1 MRWAL
6 TLGLVSGVPLA
17 MRPQELGRKPSEIA
31 AELKANQLRKLSQSP
46 TLLAALVPLPAQD
59 DDGME
64 CDDGCALEFFC
75 VRPPCEEGE
84 ACEDVP
90 LHCADMDF
98 DTCDTGGKA
107 CPRDQQAGLC
117 AKKQDL
123 SQVCEQR
130 AEHESPNKEQNAGKT
145 WADIL
150 EPGKCKAVEN
160 GPSDWYCMTVCT
172 SEQACPKDLC
182 MCGELPQNASAVP
195 GSDEPIWE
203 CKEEYFQDPDVQGL
217 DLCMSLFPGEISDF
231 ACATT
236 CGSGCGG
243 CPLRTCQCG
252 PEVSKAREEMKKEMI
267 GVCDFDVPGCVDLGN
282 GAQSCQMCSAHI
294 TNCMATAHMDE
305 DNQLIPAD
313 IEACLEEVATTAKG
327 CEECNSEKSA
337 QAWKIR
343 SGDVWEYETDEH
355 SGANKD
361 AGEEEVDENAPS
373 ENNCW
378 GFCLESKSADGDG
391 KAKAKAGTQ
400 AKAKAGAQAKA
411 KAGAQA
417 KAKAGA
423 QAKAKAK
430 AK

>member
-1 MRWAL
+1 MPGPCRMRWAL
-6 TLGLVSGVPLA
+6 TLGLVAGVPVAL
-17 MRPQELGRKPSEIA
+17 RPKQELGRTWREIA
-31 AELKANQLRKLSQSP
+31 ADLKANQLRKLSHSA
-46 TLLAALVPLPAQD
+46 TLLTALVPIPAQD
-59 DDGME
+59 EDDGME
-64 CDDGCALEFFC
+64 CDDGCSLEFFC

-84 ACEDVP
+84 DCEDVP

-98 DTCDTGGKA
+98 DKCDTGGKE

-117 AKKQDL
+117 AKKKDL

-172 SEQACPKDLC
+172 SVQSCPEDLC
-182 MCGELPQNASAVP
+182 MCGDLPQNSSAVP

-203 CKEEYFQDPDVQGL
+203 CKDEYFMDPDVKGL

-231 ACATT
+231 ACATS
-236 CGSGCGG
+236 CGSGCAA

-252 PEVSKAREEMKKEMI
+252 PVVAEAREQYKKDMI
-267 GVCDFDVPGCVDLGN
+267 GVCEFDNPGCIDLGN

-305 DNQLIPAD
+305 DNVLIPAD
-313 IEACLEEVATTAKG
+313 INVCLEEIATTAKG
-327 CEECNSEKSA
+327 CEECNTDKSA
-337 QAWKIR
+337 RAWKVR
-343 SGDVWEYETDEH
+343 SGDVWEFETDEH
-355 SGANKD
+355 DGSNGDGPA
-361 AGEEEVDENAPS
+361 EEVDENEPG

-378 GFCLESKSADGDG
+378 GNCLKSQGWDGPEDGDG
-391 KAKAKAGTQ
+391 KAKAK
-400 AKAKAGAQAKA
+400 
-411 KAGAQA
+411 
-417 KAKAGA
+417 
-423 QAKAKAK
+423 
-430 AK
+430 